1 MDNKKSSVERLSQ
14 SLDIKVNKK
23 KSLPTFKT
31 KEVVCLLIVTVVIG
45 LVMGGLVTYNVAFKG
60 ERIDD
65 ELQEFIENYD
75 YVVDNYYGDVDKTE
89 LIDSAI
95 AGMLNSLDNN
105 SAYVG
110 GSDSSF
116 SIYLEGNY
124 KGTGIQV
131 TLDDENNIV
140 IYSVFD
146 GTPASKAGL
155 KSGDIIVR
163 LNDKDTSGMSLEDF
177 SNLVKKQKNYFTITY
192 KRNGK
197 ENTVKLKS
205 DTVELKSVI
214 SKMLE
219 RDNKKIGYIRLTIF
233 ANNSDEQFAKA
244 LDNLENKDID
254 GLIIDLR
261 GNSGGHLTTAENI
274 ISMFLDSS
282 HPIYQIK
289 SKDGQKKYY
298 STGKETK
305 KYKIAVL
312 IDSSSASASEVV
324 TSALSEQYGA
334 TVVGENSYGK
344 GTVQELQTLPDGEQY
359 KLTTK
364 SWLTSQGKV
373 IDKKGIEPDYA
384 IKLNN
389 EYLED
394 PTDENDNQLQKALEV
409 IFK

>member
-1 MDNKKSSVERLSQ
+1 MKKKNSSVERLSE

-23 KSLPTFKT
+23 KDLPTFKT
-31 KEVVCLLIVTVVIG
+31 KEVVCLLLVTAIIG
-45 LVMGGLVTYNVAFKG
+45 LVMGGLVTYNISLKG
-60 ERIDD
+60 ARVDD

-75 YVVDNYYGDVDKTE
+75 YVVDNYYGDVDKTK

-110 GSDSSF
+110 GSDSNF
-116 SIYLEGNY
+116 SIFLEGNY
-124 KGTGIQV
+124 EGAGIQI
-131 TLDDENNIV
+131 TINDDNDIV

-146 GTPASKAGL
+146 GTSASKAGL
-155 KSGDIIVR
+155 KSGDIIVKI
-163 LNDKDTSGMSLEDF
+163 NGKDTTGMSLEDF
-177 SNLVKKQKNYFTITY
+177 SKIVKEQEGYFTITY
-192 KRNGK
+192 KRDGAEHK
-197 ENTVKLKS
+197 AKLKTS
-205 DTVELKSVI
+205 KVELKSVS
-214 SKMLE
+214 SKMME

-233 ANNSDEQFAKA
+233 ASNSDEQFKKA
-244 LDNLENKDID
+244 LDELEDKGID
-254 GLIIDLR
+254 GLVIDLR
-261 GNSGGHLTTAENI
+261 GNSGGHLVTAENI
-274 ISMFLDSS
+274 ISMFLDST

-298 STGKETK
+298 SNGKETK

-324 TSALSEQYGA
+324 TSALKEQYGA

-364 SWLTSQGKV
+364 SWLTSSGKV

-384 IKLNN
+384 ITLNN
-389 EYLED
+389 EYFED

>member
-1 MDNKKSSVERLSQ
+1 MKKKNSSVERLSE

-23 KSLPTFKT
+23 KDLPTFKT
-31 KEVVCLLIVTVVIG
+31 KEVVCLLLVTASIG
-45 LVMGGLVTYNVAFKG
+45 LVMGGLVTYNISLKG
-60 ERIDD
+60 ARVDD

-75 YVVDNYYGDVDKTE
+75 YVVDNYYGDVDKTK

-110 GSDSSF
+110 GSDSNF
-116 SIYLEGNY
+116 SIFLEGNY
-124 KGTGIQV
+124 EGAGIQV
-131 TLDDENNIV
+131 TINDDNDIV

-146 GTPASKAGL
+146 GTSASKAGL
-155 KSGDIIVR
+155 KSGDIIVKI
-163 LNDKDTSGMSLEDF
+163 NDKDTTGMSLEDF
-177 SNLVKKQKNYFTITY
+177 SKIVKEQEGYFTITY
-192 KRNGK
+192 KRDGAEHK
-197 ENTVKLKS
+197 AKLKTS
-205 DTVELKSVI
+205 KVELKSVS
-214 SKMLE
+214 SKMME

-233 ANNSDEQFAKA
+233 ASNSDEQFKKA
-244 LDNLENKDID
+244 LDELEDKGID
-254 GLIIDLR
+254 GLVIDLR
-261 GNSGGHLTTAENI
+261 GNSGGHLVTAENI
-274 ISMFLDSS
+274 ISMFLDST

-298 STGKETK
+298 SNGKETK

-324 TSALSEQYGA
+324 TSALKEQYGA

-364 SWLTSQGKV
+364 SWLTSSGKV

-384 IKLNN
+384 ITLNN
-389 EYLED
+389 EYFED

>member
-1 MDNKKSSVERLSQ
+1 MKKKNSSVERLSE

-23 KSLPTFKT
+23 KDLPTFKT
-31 KEVVCLLIVTVVIG
+31 KEVVCLLLVTAIIG
-45 LVMGGLVTYNVAFKG
+45 LVMGGLVTYNISLKG
-60 ERIDD
+60 ARVDD

-75 YVVDNYYGDVDKTE
+75 YVVDNYYGDVDKTK

-110 GSDSSF
+110 GSDSNF
-116 SIYLEGNY
+116 SIFLEGNY
-124 KGTGIQV
+124 EGAGIQI
-131 TLDDENNIV
+131 TINDDNDIV

-146 GTPASKAGL
+146 GTSASKAGL
-155 KSGDIIVR
+155 KSGDIIVKI
-163 LNDKDTSGMSLEDF
+163 NDKDTTGMSLEDF
-177 SNLVKKQKNYFTITY
+177 SKIVKEQEGYFTITY
-192 KRNGK
+192 KRDGAEHK
-197 ENTVKLKS
+197 AKLKTS
-205 DTVELKSVI
+205 KVELKSVS
-214 SKMLE
+214 SKMME

-233 ANNSDEQFAKA
+233 ASNSDEQFKKA
-244 LDNLENKDID
+244 LDELEDKGID
-254 GLIIDLR
+254 GLVIDLR
-261 GNSGGHLTTAENI
+261 GNSGGHLVTAENI
-274 ISMFLDSS
+274 ISMFLDST

-289 SKDGQKKYY
+289 SKNGQKKYY
-298 STGKETK
+298 SNGKETK

-324 TSALSEQYGA
+324 TSALKEQYGA

-364 SWLTSQGKV
+364 SWLTSSGKV

-384 IKLNN
+384 ITLNN
-389 EYLED
+389 EYFED

>member
-1 MDNKKSSVERLSQ
+1 MKKKNSSVERLSE

-23 KSLPTFKT
+23 KDLPTFKT
-31 KEVVCLLIVTVVIG
+31 KEVVCLLLVTAIIG
-45 LVMGGLVTYNVAFKG
+45 LVMGGLVTYNISLKG
-60 ERIDD
+60 ARVDD

-75 YVVDNYYGDVDKTE
+75 YVVDNYYGDVDKTK

-110 GSDSSF
+110 GSDSNF
-116 SIYLEGNY
+116 SIFLEGNY
-124 KGTGIQV
+124 EGAGIQI
-131 TLDDENNIV
+131 TINDDNDIV

-146 GTPASKAGL
+146 GTSASKAGL
-155 KSGDIIVR
+155 KSGDIIVKI
-163 LNDKDTSGMSLEDF
+163 NDKDTTGMSLEDF
-177 SNLVKKQKNYFTITY
+177 SKIVKEQEGYFTITY
-192 KRNGK
+192 KRDGAEYK
-197 ENTVKLKS
+197 AKLKTS
-205 DTVELKSVI
+205 KVELKSVS
-214 SKMLE
+214 SKMME

-233 ANNSDEQFAKA
+233 ASNSDEQFKKA
-244 LDNLENKDID
+244 LDELEDKGID
-254 GLIIDLR
+254 GLVIDLR
-261 GNSGGHLTTAENI
+261 GNSGGHLITAENI
-274 ISMFLDSS
+274 ISMFLDST

-298 STGKETK
+298 SNGKETK

-324 TSALSEQYGA
+324 TSALKEQYGA

-364 SWLTSQGKV
+364 SWLTSSGKV

-384 IKLNN
+384 ITLNN
-389 EYLED
+389 EYFED